1 MVLGAVIVFEVVAA
15 LGGAAIATLGGVAV
29 FTLGA
34 VGTGDGASGWAD
46 IIAVSCRMAARC
58 FILALAVVGM
68 VPPSCL
74 NMSPAACRVLSC
86 LDKMGIWQ
94 WVG

>member
-1 MVLGAVIVFEVVAA
+1 MRRDSIVFEVVAT
-15 LGGAAIATLGGVAV
+15 LRGAATTTLEGVAV
-29 FTLGA
+29 STLGA
-34 VGTGDGASGWAD
+34 VGIRVGAPGWAY
-46 IIAVSCRMAARC
+46 IIALSCRMAARY

-74 NMSPAACRVLSC
+74 IMLPAASSILLF

-94 WVG
+94 

>member
-1 MVLGAVIVFEVVAA
+1 M
-15 LGGAAIATLGGVAV
+15 
-29 FTLGA
+29 
-34 VGTGDGASGWAD
+34 
-46 IIAVSCRMAARC
+46 IAVSFWMADRF

-74 NMSPAACRVLSC
+74 KMSPAACRVLLC
-86 LDKMGIWQ
+86 LNKTGIWQ